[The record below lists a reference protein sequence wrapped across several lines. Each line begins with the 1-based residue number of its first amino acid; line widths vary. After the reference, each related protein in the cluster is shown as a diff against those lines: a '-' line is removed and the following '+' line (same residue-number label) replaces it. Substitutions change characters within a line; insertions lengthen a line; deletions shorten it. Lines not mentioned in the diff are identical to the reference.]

1 MLVLG
6 REVVYTTS
14 AGQHGFFP
22 GIIGLYRRLFCLL
35 GSPGNMDALLSHIS
49 CKARPSTKSV
59 GRCTGEASERS
70 LERPGVEENVL
81 LFLPEKSM
89 LGAESSAGKGGTLMS
104 EHDKI
109 LAGRLFDAR
118 GTELRSVKR
127 LAHDLC
133 QKYNQ
138 TFEGE
143 ADTRAA
149 LLRQLLGGCGD
160 NVYFQ
165 GPIYF
170 NYGFH
175 TTVGRNCFA
184 NYQFVVSDDA
194 PVTIGDDCMF
204 GPNVTIVTP
213 FHPLIPEERRGM
225 VNEEGKEFCPCYA
238 KPVVIGNDVW
248 VAAGVTIC
256 GGVTIGDGAVIGAG
270 SVVLHDVPPRVLAAG
285 NPCRV
290 IREITDKDTA
300 VDLL

>member
-1 MLVLG
+1 
-6 REVVYTTS
+6 
-14 AGQHGFFP
+14 
-22 GIIGLYRRLFCLL
+22 
-35 GSPGNMDALLSHIS
+35 
-49 CKARPSTKSV
+49 
-59 GRCTGEASERS
+59 
-70 LERPGVEENVL
+70 
-81 LFLPEKSM
+81 
-89 LGAESSAGKGGTLMS
+89 MS

-118 GTELRSVKR
+118 GTELRGVKR

-238 KPVVIGNDVW
+238 KPVVIGSDVW
-248 VAAGVTIC
+248 PPGSPSAAASPSGTGPSSAQAAWCSTTYRPGCWRRAIPAASSARSRIKTPLWTCCETAEGKGAAFSDVSSHTRQGADRNGSLDSSAPLAFFGPCMRRGLKRDSGYGRHFYRRWSVLTRGPWIEIGSVPSVYLPFYVASFRDARIEM
-256 GGVTIGDGAVIGAG
+256 TIGQH
-270 SVVLHDVPPRVLAAG
+270 VLGKP
-285 NPCRV
+285 
-290 IREITDKDTA
+290 
-300 VDLL
+300 

>member
-1 MLVLG
+1 
-6 REVVYTTS
+6 
-14 AGQHGFFP
+14 
-22 GIIGLYRRLFCLL
+22 
-35 GSPGNMDALLSHIS
+35 
-49 CKARPSTKSV
+49 
-59 GRCTGEASERS
+59 
-70 LERPGVEENVL
+70 
-81 LFLPEKSM
+81 
-89 LGAESSAGKGGTLMS
+89 MS

-118 GTELRSVKR
+118 GTELRGVKR

-238 KPVVIGNDVW
+238 KPVVIGSDVW